1 MTIGRRFSFVALKMR
16 AMPHDL
22 LRLARDYLESI
33 GNTDELGGLRFFAD
47 DVIQIE
53 FPNRLV
59 PNGATRDLAALRA
72 AAERGRKI
80 VTSQRFEVVNA
91 IASENQVAV
100 EAIWTGTLAVPF
112 GSIPAGGQMR
122 ARFAIFLTYRDGK
135 IVRQHNYDC
144 FDPW

>member
-1 MTIGRRFSFVALKMR
+1 MSD
-16 AMPHDL
+16 DL
-22 LRLARDYLESI
+22 LRLAREYLDSI
-33 GNTDELGGLRFFAD
+33 GKADELGGLRFFAD

-59 PNGATRDLAALRA
+59 PNGATRDIAALRD
-72 AAERGRKI
+72 AAERGRK
-80 VTSQRFEVVNA
+80 VMTTQRFEVVNA
-91 IASENQVAV
+91 IASGEQVAV
-100 EAIWTGTLAVPF
+100 EAIWTGTLAVPL

>member
-1 MTIGRRFSFVALKMR
+1 
-16 AMPHDL
+16 MPHDL
-22 LRLARDYLESI
+22 LRLAREYLESI
-33 GNTDELGGLRFFAD
+33 GQADELGGLRFFAD

-59 PNGATRDLAALRA
+59 PNGATRDLAALRDA
-72 AAERGRKI
+72 AQRGRK
-80 VTSQRFEVVNA
+80 VMTSQQFAVVNA
-91 IASENQVAV
+91 IASGEQVAV
-100 EAIWTGTLAVPF
+100 EAIWTGTLAVPL

>member
-1 MTIGRRFSFVALKMR
+1 MS
-16 AMPHDL
+16 HDL
-22 LRLARDYLESI
+22 RRLAREYLESI
-33 GNTDELGGLRFFAD
+33 GTADELGGLRFFAD

-59 PNGATRDLAALRA
+59 PNGATRDLAALRD
-72 AAERGRKI
+72 AAERGRK
-80 VTSQRFEVVNA
+80 VMTAQRFDVLNA
-91 IASENQVAV
+91 IASDDQVAV
-100 EAIWTGTLAVPF
+100 EAIWTGTPAVPL

>member
-1 MTIGRRFSFVALKMR
+1 MST
-16 AMPHDL
+16 DL
-22 LRLARDYLESI
+22 LRLAREYLESI
-33 GNTDELGGLRFFAD
+33 GGPDGGLRFFAD
-47 DVIQIE
+47 DVIQVE

-59 PNGATRDLAALRA
+59 PNGVTRDLAALREG
-72 AAERGRKI
+72 AERGRK
-80 VTSQRFEVVNA
+80 VMTAQRLEVVNA
-91 IASENQVAV
+91 IASGEHVAI
-100 EAIWTGTLAVPF
+100 EAIWTGTLAVPM